1 MFKES
6 QHEIQT
12 DFSSGLIVNESFVH
26 IIPKEKNALTSTSDT
41 LLIHSTS
48 DTF

>member
-12 DFSSGLIVNESFVH
+12 DFSSGVIVNESFVH
-26 IIPKEKNALTSTSDT
+26 IIPKEKNAL
-41 LLIHSTS
+41 LIQRPFLGLHH
-48 DTF
+48 